1 MFSGVIILPSLFF
14 SGLST
19 IVFFIVTGGRVP
31 AYLGCSGSATSIILS
46 ITGYDYTSSSG
57 LNPNTSQVQGAMLIL
72 SILYTIVAVI
82 VIIFGYA
89 WLEFL
94 MPPVVTGSI
103 ITSIGIHLAFISYLE
118 ITKSPFDSYMSAVT
132 AGSIILISIYAPT
145 KSLRRISLLLG
156 AIIGYAVHAIC
167 GTKNIGPTIN
177 YSEIVS
183 SPWLR
188 APTIHYNIE
197 FNEHSI
203 GTMMPLL
210 IILLAENLG
219 HMKAI
224 ESIMTNEK
232 PLMKYVGRAYLG
244 DAFGCMMAS
253 LGGTLPFTTYAD
265 NIGVLSVTQVFSTLV
280 ILCAAVIA
288 MLLGFFAKFS
298 AIVGSIP
305 AGVLGGVT
313 LILYSLIT
321 ITGIKIWVDNKVDFN
336 DSRNVYVGGIPVVL
350 AAVIQTPLKLG
361 ILQLDGIG
369 VATFLSIILHQ
380 LLRGHE
386 FLKHCMRRN

>member
-1 MFSGVIILPSLFF
+1 MDYYRSPLILGYDSNTSLFF

-46 ITGYDYTSSSG
+46 ITGYDHNSSSG
-57 LNPNTSQVQGAMLIL
+57 LNPNTSQVQGALLIL
-72 SILYTIVAVI
+72 SISYAIVAVI
-82 VIIFGYA
+82 VIIFGYT
-89 WLEFL
+89 WLEFF

-103 ITSIGIHLAFISYLE
+103 ITSIGIHLAFISYSE
-118 ITKSPFDSYMSAVT
+118 ITKSPFDSYMSVVT
-132 AGSIILISIYAPT
+132 AGSIMFISIYAPT

-156 AIIGYAVHAIC
+156 AIIGYTVHAIC
-167 GTKNIGPTIN
+167 GTKNIGPLIN

-183 SPWLR
+183 S
-188 APTIHYNIE
+188 
-197 FNEHSI
+197 
-203 GTMMPLL
+203 TMMPLL
-210 IILLAENLG
+210 IVLLAENLG

-224 ESIMTNEK
+224 ESITTNEK
-232 PLMKYVGRAYLG
+232 PMMKYIGRAYLG

-253 LGGTLPFTTYAD
+253 LGGTIPFTTYAD
-265 NIGVLSVTQVFSTLV
+265 NIV

-298 AIVGSIP
+298 AIVKSMP

-321 ITGIKIWVDNKVDFN
+321 ITGVKIWVDNRVDFN
-336 DSRNVYVGGIPVVL
+336 GN
-350 AAVIQTPLKLG
+350 
-361 ILQLDGIG
+361 
-369 VATFLSIILHQ
+369 TF
-380 LLRGHE
+380 
-386 FLKHCMRRN
+386 